1 MQRIETVKNTIREK
15 YPVQFVNLA
24 EQIFKGVKEQGQ
36 IGAPVEQVRNA
47 LDGWLKDDEIKYVT
61 RLIRALSK
69 MVSPFVNVEL
79 RQYRRQKF
87 FVFSKGELFDELWKE
102 LPAEP
107 EKEPRE
113 IKCICGACGK
123 GFKYFGGEG
132 SCQIRYRESG
142 EKVDSLVLCPECE
155 KKPVIE
161 FDDGKLYFKRGA
173 FKEFQLALRA
183 KNPKKRISLSNN
195 NIKKINIDAVITF

>member
-1 MQRIETVKNTIREK
+1 MRVIEKIKDRVKEK
-15 YPVQFVNLA
+15 YPKQFVNLV

-36 IGAPVEQVRNA
+36 IGAPVEQVRTA
-47 LDGWLKDDEIKYVT
+47 LDGWLSDQEIKYVT
-61 RLIRALSK
+61 SLFRALSK
-69 MVSPFVNVEL
+69 MVTPFVNVEL

-87 FVFSKGELFDELWKE
+87 FVFKKGELFDELWKE

-161 FDDGKLYFKRGA
+161 WDDGKLYYKRGA
-173 FKEFQLALRA
+173 FNEFQLALRE
-183 KNPKKRISLSNN
+183 KHPKKRINLSNN
-195 NIKKINIDAVITF
+195 NVKKINIDAVITF